1 MSRSQGAPQSLGFQ
15 SLRATEGGGVPR
27 AAPLHY
33 LKAPRRPDDKNGVVN
48 AAPAQMNR
56 YLAVVVAI
64 ALGVVAP
71 SAAAAQSPTS
81 YRAQLN
87 RVCRSYTPKLKR
99 DSQKMRQAAN
109 AKDAEA
115 FGAALGHAI
124 RLILTQDAYIEKAP
138 VPVSM
143 RAQMKPILQ
152 LFRTADGHLRSAV
165 RLGIKHDV
173 RGMLAEFN
181 KVAKLTPSLNRR
193 LDRAGLRD
201 CGSNQ
206 T

>member
-1 MSRSQGAPQSLGFQ
+1 LGFQ
-15 SLRATEGGGVPR
+15 SLRVTEGGGVPR

-33 LKAPRRPDDKNGVVN
+33 LKAARRPDDKNVIVN
-48 AAPAQMNR
+48 AVPMRMNR
-56 YLAVVVAI
+56 YLAVIVAL
-64 ALGVVAP
+64 ALGAVAP
-71 SAAAAQSPTS
+71 SAAAAQSPS
-81 YRAQLN
+81 GYRAQLN

-99 DSQKMRQAAN
+99 DSAKMRKAAN
-109 AKDAEA
+109 ARDAEA

-124 RLILTQDAYIEKAP
+124 RLILTQDAYIENAP
-138 VPVSM
+138 VPTAM
-143 RAQMKPILQ
+143 RAEMKPILQ
-152 LFRTADGHLRSAV
+152 LFRTADGHLRRAV
-165 RLGIKHDV
+165 RLGISHDV

-181 KVAKLTPSLNRR
+181 QVAKLTPSLNRR